1 MAAKAVD
8 LRAEMLRYAPRQRVP
23 RLMHI
28 RKVMAKADPAMCK
41 EATLLAHEELKT
53 ARNTTLYKELTQQM
67 FEAGFDVA
75 VDQAEVTAR
84 ERAGSQELEAMQ
96 VRLGQAS
103 NNLAKETVRNTLFE
117 IADFYS
123 SRGDVTNAMK
133 AIARSKDACQT
144 PLHNAELCLKAIQV
158 NLFQDSGPNYAVA
171 AQYAQR
177 AEQFGEALPDQ
188 EFIAVRIGAALA
200 HVDRKNYKAAAN
212 LLTTVRRQKFD
223 NKKAKKP
230 GQQEAAAKT
239 LEFAPSS
246 AYYFD
251 NSDLV
256 LLLTL
261 LTLAT
266 AERPDLVAFLANPD
280 FKVLYESEP
289 RMREALTAF
298 LECEYH
304 QCLGIV
310 NECVTRMKRDV
321 FLSAHAGP
329 LLLQIRQKALKQ
341 YVMPF
346 LALDLNKMAQTF
358 HCNVGDLEMELSLL
372 IVRGQIKARIDRAN
386 SVLRATH
393 SDPRELALA
402 KAADLAD
409 DFHREAETALRTLSM
424 QRNEVLVAH
433 PVRKRGGMG
442 GMGGMG
448 GLMMP
453 GLMGAFLGGGGGF

>member
-1 MAAKAVD
+1 MAAKPVD
-8 LRAEMLRYAPRQRVP
+8 LKAEMLRYAPRQRLP
-23 RLMHI
+23 RLMHL
-28 RKVMAKADPAMCK
+28 RKITAKSDPVLHK
-41 EATLLAHEELKT
+41 DATLLAHEELKT
-53 ARNTTLYKELTQQM
+53 SRNTTLYKELTQQM

-75 VDQAEVTAR
+75 VDQAEVTGR

-103 NNLAKETVRNTLFE
+103 NNLAKETVRTTLFE

-177 AEQFGEALPDQ
+177 AEQFADALPDQ
-188 EFIAVRIGAALA
+188 EFIAIRIGLALA
-200 HVDRKNYKAAAN
+200 HVDRKNYKSAAN
-212 LLTTVRRQKFD
+212 LLTTVRRQKLD
-223 NKKAKKP
+223 KKP
-230 GQQEAAAKT
+230 GAKKSAEGAAKT
-239 LEFAPSS
+239 LEFGPS
-246 AYYFD
+246 AAMYFD
-251 NSDLV
+251 NADLV
-256 LLLTL
+256 LLVTL

-266 AERPDLVAFLANPD
+266 ADRPDLVAFLANPD
-280 FKVLYESEP
+280 FKVLFETEP

-310 NECVTRMKRDV
+310 QECIPRMKRDI
-321 FLSAHAGP
+321 FLSSHVNS
-329 LLLQIRQKALKQ
+329 LITQIRQKALKQ
-341 YVMPF
+341 YVTPF
-346 LALDLNKMAQTF
+346 LALDLNKMAETF
-358 HCNVGDLEMELSLL
+358 HCNLTELEQELSYL

-402 KAADLAD
+402 KAADLAEE
-409 DFHREAETALRTLSM
+409 FHREAETALRMLSM
-424 QRNEVLVAH
+424 QRNDVIVTR
-433 PVRKRGGMG
+433 PVRKRGGGG
-442 GMGGMG
+442 GMA

-453 GLMGAFLGGGGGF
+453 GLGAIFGGAF